1 MDFVTSGLALL
12 LFNIIRYSFNLNH
25 GIVMPR
31 SLGRFILNPM
41 VISEQFVFPLLMVGI
56 FWLSG
61 YYATAFRSSRLKDL
75 TNAAGCSIAGVLV
88 FFFLALLNDILPMR
102 RLNYELLL
110 IFFALLTL
118 TVTAG
123 RWLLHIK
130 RRRRGAPGR
139 AALIIGTSDAAL
151 ALAER
156 IRHASKVMDLNIT
169 GFVTL
174 PGEEHRPVIDLPV
187 YSLDDVAALVA
198 AHKVK
203 ALVIAPDAST
213 ASTLGLVRRFLPL
226 DVSVMLPPDS
236 SMPSLARRS
245 FNNVAGEPLVDISNP
260 PMNAGMRNVKRVI
273 DVIVSATALL
283 LLSPVMAA
291 TALAVK
297 LDSPGPVFYRQK
309 RVGYHRRPF
318 NILKFRSMRNDA
330 ETESGPALSSPD
342 DPRVTR
348 TGRFMRK
355 YRLDELPNFWNVLR
369 GDMSL
374 VGPRPERE
382 YFLAQMMERAPQ
394 CALLHRVRPGITSW
408 GMVKFGYA
416 QTVDEMVERLRYD
429 LLYVENVSLTVDVK
443 ILFYT
448 VHTVITGK
456 GI

>member
-1 MDFVTSGLALL
+1 MDFVTSGVAIL
-12 LFNIIRYSFNLNH
+12 LFNVFRHSFNLTH
-25 GIVMPR
+25 GLVMPQAV
-31 SLGRFILNPM
+31 SRFMLTPM
-41 VISEQFVFPLLMVGI
+41 VIAEQIVFPLLMVGI

-61 YYATAFRSSRLKDL
+61 YYASAFRSSRLKDL
-75 TNAAGCSIAGVLV
+75 TNAAGCSLAGVLA
-88 FFFLALLNDILPMR
+88 FFFLALLNDVLPMR

-118 TVTAG
+118 SVTAG
-123 RWLLHIK
+123 RWILHI
-130 RRRRGAPGR
+130 RRRRSGNPGR
-139 AALIIGTSDAAL
+139 PTLIAGTSETARAL
-151 ALAER
+151 ADR
-156 IRHASKVMDLNIT
+156 IRQASKVMDLNVI
-169 GFVTL
+169 GFIRL
-174 PGEEHRPVIDLPV
+174 PGDPADTAVDLPV
-187 YSLDDVAALVA
+187 HTLDDVAPLA
-198 AHKVK
+198 ASGAVS
-203 ALVIAPDAST
+203 AIVIADSAPSAS
-213 ASTLGLVRRFLPL
+213 ALGLVRRFLPL
-226 DVSVMLPPDS
+226 NVSVMLPPDS
-236 SMPSLARRS
+236 TMPSLARRS
-245 FNNVAGEPLVDISNP
+245 FTNVAGEPLVDISNP

-273 DVIVSATALL
+273 DVVASATALL

-291 TALAVK
+291 VALAVK

-318 NILKFRSMRNDA
+318 SILKFRSMHTDA
-330 ETESGPALSSPD
+330 ETSSGPALSSPD

-355 YRLDELPNFWNVLR
+355 YRLDELPNFWNVLK

-448 VHTVITGK
+448 IHTVITGK

>member
-1 MDFVTSGLALL
+1 MDFLTSCLALL
-12 LFNIIRYSFNLNH
+12 LFNVIRYSFNINH

-31 SLGRFILNPM
+31 AVSRFILNPM
-41 VISEQFVFPLLMVGI
+41 VIAEQIVFPLLMVGI

-61 YYATAFRSSRLKDL
+61 YYASAFRSSRLKDL
-75 TNAAGCSIAGVLV
+75 TNAAGCSMAGVLA

-102 RLNYELLL
+102 RLNYELIL

-123 RWLLHIK
+123 RWLLHT
-130 RRRRGAPGR
+130 RRRRSGAPGR
-139 AALIIGTSDAAL
+139 ATLIAGTSEAAL
-151 ALAER
+151 ALAAR
-156 IRHASKVMDLNIT
+156 LRQASKVMDLNVV
-169 GFVTL
+169 GFVRL
-174 PGEEHRPVIDLPV
+174 PGEDSSPETDLPV
-187 YSLDDVAALVA
+187 YGLDDVAGLVESQ
-198 AHKVK
+198 KVK
-203 ALVIAPDAST
+203 AIVIADNAPV

-245 FNNVAGEPLVDISNP
+245 FTNVAGEPLVDISNP
-260 PMNAGMRNVKRVI
+260 PMNAGTRNVKRVI
-273 DVIVSATALL
+273 DVVASATALL
-283 LLSPVMAA
+283 ILAPVMAA
-291 TALAVK
+291 VALAVK

-318 NILKFRSMRNDA
+318 YILKFRSMRNDA